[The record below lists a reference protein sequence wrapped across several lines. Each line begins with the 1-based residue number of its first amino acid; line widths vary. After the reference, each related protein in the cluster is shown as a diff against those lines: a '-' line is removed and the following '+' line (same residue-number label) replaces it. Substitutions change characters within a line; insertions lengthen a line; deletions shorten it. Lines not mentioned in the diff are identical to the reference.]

1 MSAPPSW
8 SSKRPALNGHGI
20 LRSGGDA
27 VSLQG
32 RFSDGRSAPP
42 HGLRQED
49 GGLVAD
55 KEPVATLEETVEDL
69 RGKTCVGISE
79 ERPVLGRFHRLKLEP
94 SKAFLERGVAEIGHR
109 DPRATVFS
117 HRRGKAAQQ
126 FIDRGAAKGLTTDV
140 RDDRALV
147 HAVIDNIAKE
157 PPIVLVQEA
166 VVAIIVPETRIAPVQ
181 VF

>member
-32 RFSDGRSAPP
+32 RCSDGRSAPP

-69 RGKTCVGISE
+69 RGKTCVGVSE
-79 ERPVLGRFHRLKLEP
+79 EQPVLGRFHRLKLET
-94 SKAFLERGVAEIGHR
+94 SKAFLERGVTEIGHR
-109 DPRATVFS
+109 DPRATVLS
-117 HRRGKAAQQ
+117 HRLGTAAQPA
-126 FIDRGAAKGLTTDV
+126 IDPGAAKRRTTDG
-140 RDDRALV
+140 RDDRAPDP
-147 HAVIDNIAKE
+147 ARIDNLAQH
-157 PPIVLVQEA
+157 PPIVL
-166 VVAIIVPETRIAPVQ
+166 
-181 VF
+181 